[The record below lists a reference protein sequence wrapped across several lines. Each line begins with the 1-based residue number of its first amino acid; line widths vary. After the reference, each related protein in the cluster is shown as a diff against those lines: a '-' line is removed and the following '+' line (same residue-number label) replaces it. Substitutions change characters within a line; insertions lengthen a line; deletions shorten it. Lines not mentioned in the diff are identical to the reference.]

1 MYQNYV
7 GQSWKHVCHGA
18 YDHYHYMETRHKCAV
33 AEQRSEKTEENKH
46 GPVIAGYSAEGETLY
61 WD

>member
-1 MYQNYV
+1 M

-18 YDHYHYMETRHKCAV
+18 YDYYHYMETRHKCAV

-61 WD
+61 